1 MTDLDGTLLNHD
13 NYRAD
18 EALPI
23 LACLAQLGIPVIA
36 NTSKTRAEW
45 LAMRGSFANEA
56 AFVVEN

>member
-1 MTDLDGTLLNHD
+1 MPVPSPQKTVVVTDLDGTLLNHD

-36 NTSKTRAEW
+36 NTSKTRAE
-45 LAMRGSFANEA
+45 
-56 AFVVEN
+56 